1 MKKRILNIFSA
12 ALLCAAV
19 SCSATHGAS
28 NGAAVDLS
36 ADATAN
42 CYIVP
47 AAGYYSFDATTIGCG
62 QEGIIP
68 GARFHTGSAS
78 ISPASAKVLMN
89 ENDAISDITFDGSR
103 IYFRAGSALG
113 NAQIAVYDAAGNVLW
128 SWHIWR
134 TDAPADF
141 SVTDSDANTWTFM
154 DRNLGATGAL
164 ASDGEA
170 AYGLYYQ
177 WGRKDPFPAQTVV
190 KGLYKNPEKNIGY
203 AVEHPRRPLE
213 PIVAGLVTDA
223 YDWGTTHKD
232 SSNHYLWGNPDYA
245 YCHSLADLSKTIYD
259 PCPAGYMVAPG
270 QAYQALADGRGV
282 TYGEQGV
289 TLASDGKE
297 CFFPYAGR
305 AYEGGVEGR
314 GEYCALWNSGTAR
327 YLYYDCG
334 GSRVQAYR
342 DTKQTRLFYG
352 DFRVRCYPVR
362 CVREA
367 K

>member
-19 SCSATHGAS
+19 SCSTAHGAS

-47 AAGYYSFDATTIGCG
+47 AAGYYSFDATTIGNG
-62 QEGIIP
+62 QNGIIP

-78 ISPASAKVLMN
+78 ICPASAKILMN
-89 ENDAISDITFDGSR
+89 DGVISDITFDGGR
-103 IYFRAGSALG
+103 IYFRAGSAEG
-113 NAQIAVYDAAGNVLW
+113 NAQVAVYDAAGNVLW

-141 SVTDSDANTWTFM
+141 TCTDSDSNTWTFM

-177 WGRKDPFPAQTVV
+177 WGRKDPFKAETVA
-190 KGLYKNPEKNIGY
+190 KGLYKNPEKNLDY
-203 AVEHPRRPLE
+203 AVRHPRRPFE

-223 YDWGTTHKD
+223 YDWGTAHKD

-245 YCHSLADLSKTIYD
+245 FCHSLSELSKTIYD

-270 QAYQALADGRGV
+270 QAFQALADADAAC
-282 TYGEQGV
+282 YGEQGV
-289 TLASDGKE
+289 TLSSGGKE

-305 AYEGGVEGR
+305 AYKGSVEGR
-314 GEYCALWNSGTAR
+314 GDYCALWNSGSAR

-334 GSRVQAYR
+334 GSRVQAYKDKR
-342 DTKQTRLFYG
+342 ETRLFYG
-352 DFRVRCYPVR
+352 DWRVRCYPVR